1 MEVRPYSAAIGAEI
15 SGLNLSEPLGREAL
29 LKLHRALLMYQ
40 VLFVLDQALTPE
52 QQIRFSRQLGDLE
65 PYPFSK
71 GLKDYPEITEV
82 VKLPDEYVNF
92 GSGWHVDMSFN
103 QSPPDGAALYAVEIP
118 PAGGD
123 TIFCN
128 LTLAYNM
135 LSEGHR
141 AMLERVRGVHDSRT
155 RYQMVNALKGMRMVD
170 GDEFFRCVQ
179 PLTRIHPETADTSL
193 FISPDYLFQLE
204 EMTQKESSILLNA
217 LEEHAVRYEFT
228 CRYRWS
234 PNTLVIWDNRCIM
247 HRAIED
253 DIRARVSGDGFRR
266 VMHRTTFKRF
276 YSHDELSQAR

>member
-1 MEVRPYSAAIGAEI
+1 MTLRVNNNIAALNSRRHLNANNRVLNVRLERLASGLKLNRAADDAAGLSVREGMRAEI

-40 VLFVLDQALTPE
+40 VLFVLDQTLTPE

-71 GLKDYPEITEV
+71 GLKNYPEITEV

-155 RYQMVNALKGMRMVD
+155 RYQMVNALKGMSMVD

-204 EMTQKESSILLNA
+204 EIHLCILFLNCSIQDQI
-217 LEEHAVRYEFT
+217 HYF
-228 CRYRWS
+228 Y
-234 PNTLVIWDNRCIM
+234 LV
-247 HRAIED
+247 
-253 DIRARVSGDGFRR
+253 
-266 VMHRTTFKRF
+266 
-276 YSHDELSQAR
+276 